1 MLWMIGKRE
10 MQRDPDGDIG
20 GEISGGT
27 SAGGLNEDGGPIGRE
42 VRIGGSG
49 KVKTWRERMRQG

>member
-20 GEISGGT
+20 GGT
-27 SAGGLNEDGGPIGRE
+27 SVGGLNEDGGPIGRE
-42 VRIGGSG
+42 VRIGGGG

>member
-20 GEISGGT
+20 GGT
-27 SAGGLNEDGGPIGRE
+27 SVGGLNEDGGPIGRE